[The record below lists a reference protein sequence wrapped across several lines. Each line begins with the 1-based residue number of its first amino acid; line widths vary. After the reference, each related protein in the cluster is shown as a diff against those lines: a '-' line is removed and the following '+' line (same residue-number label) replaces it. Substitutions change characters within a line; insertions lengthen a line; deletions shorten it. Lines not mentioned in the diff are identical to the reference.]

1 MKVSNKIYCNLRC
14 GCFPSCPPWLPLRL
28 MWCEPVGKH
37 RQFCQMQCLKRHE
50 GRADI
55 TSGAGGEMLCRRY
68 RRRMSSYNGLSSLSS
83 SLVSSQ
89 DAPQVQ

>member
-1 MKVSNKIYCNLRC
+1 MRMLSE
-14 GCFPSCPPWLPLRL
+14 LPALVAVRL
-28 MWCEPVGKH
+28 VWCEPVGKH

-55 TSGAGGEMLCRRY
+55 TSGDGGEMLCRRY
-68 RRRMSSYNGLSSLSS
+68 RRPMSSYNGFSSLSS
-83 SLVSSQ
+83 LFVSSQ